1 TVQAERDAPAAAI
14 VIGPGPVAKAVFPEV
29 GLEGFGGEQL
39 TMRTRGGR
47 LLLAGGR
54 PRRTLYAVYRFL
66 QEQCGVRWWTPWAST
81 IPHHSDLSIADLVL
95 DETPTFESRDPY
107 WYPAFNA
114 DWAARNFSNSQSAHL
129 DASHG
134 GSI

>member
-54 PRRTLYAVYRFL
+54 PRGTLYAVYRFL
-66 QEQCGVRWWTPWAST
+66 QEECGVRWWTPWAST
-81 IPHHSDLSIADLVL
+81 IPHKPTLEFTNLSIVSKPA
-95 DETPTFESRDPY
+95 FESRDPF

-114 DWAARNFSNSQSAHL
+114 DWAARNFSNSKSAGL
-129 DASHG
+129 REAR
-134 GSI
+134 